1 MSDYPLRQVI
11 AVLSGKGGVGKTT
24 ISASLGCHYAASGL
38 KTLVIDLDMGLRNL
52 DLYYQTQGDVVFDV
66 SHVLDGF
73 IPLTDAVIQVPG
85 YKDLY
90 MLASSLQKSFSVI
103 DVHKFQQLLNQAK
116 EEFDLV
122 ILDAPAG
129 ADPLLV
135 HLVARSDAILLVSN
149 PYTPSLRSVDKLLGI
164 IDQNLP
170 TFWILNKV
178 PQKMMQKSL
187 MSSIKAQIDFSLSA
201 IIEEME
207 EINLLQAYQYPLNH
221 KNAGNF
227 IKKIS
232 KIAPLLIGV
241 TNPISIDS
249 SDFIEE
255 KKETSFFKKVKDFVI
270 R

>member
-11 AVLSGKGGVGKTT
+11 SVLSGKGGVGKTT

-73 IPLTDAVIQVPG
+73 IPLSEAVVQIPG

-103 DVHKFQQLLNQAK
+103 DIHKFQQLLSQAK

-135 HLVARSDAILLVSN
+135 HLVARSDAALLVSN
-149 PYTPSLRSVDKLLGI
+149 PYTPSLRSIDKLLGI
-164 IDQNLP
+164 IDKSLP

-178 PQKMMQKSL
+178 PQVMMQKSL
-187 MSSIKAQIDFSLSA
+187 INNIKSQIDFPLSG
-201 IIEEME
+201 IIDEMD
-207 EINLLQAYQYPLNH
+207 EINMLQAHQYPLNH
-221 KNAGNF
+221 KNATNF

-232 KIAPLLIGV
+232 KIAPLLIGL
-241 TNPISIDS
+241 TANISIGPD
-249 SDFIEE
+249 DLIEE
-255 KKETSFFKKVKDFVI
+255 KSKPSFLKKVRDFVI